1 MKLNTSPYPVQLE
14 VVFDRDTFVKKYKKL
29 KGREPDL
36 DGCKGYTSYSG
47 NRVLIGIFREPLHTL
62 IHELNH
68 FCLWAFDYIGMPINS
83 ANSEAYCYYYDHILS
98 QIPSSYLTAYK
109 D

>member
-14 VVFDRDTFVKKYKKL
+14 VVLDRDTFIKKYKKL
-29 KGREPDL
+29 KGYEPDL
-36 DGCKGYTSYSG
+36 EGCKGYTTYSG
-47 NRVLIGIFREPLHTL
+47 NRVLIGIFKEPLHTL

-68 FCLWAFDYIGMPINS
+68 FCLWVFDYIGMPINS
-83 ANSEAYCYYYDHILS
+83 TNSEAYCYYYDYILS

-109 D
+109 

>member
-14 VVFDRDTFVKKYKKL
+14 VVFDRDAYIKKYKKL
-29 KGREPDL
+29 KGHEPDL
-36 DGCKGYTSYSG
+36 AGCRGYTAYSG
-47 NRVLIGIFREPLHTL
+47 SRVLIGIFSEPLHTL

-68 FCLWAFDYIGMPINS
+68 FCLWVFDYIGMPINS
-83 ANSEAYCYYYDHILS
+83 TNSEAYCYYYDYIFS
-98 QIPSSYLTAYK
+98 QIPSPYLTAYG

>member
-14 VVFDRDTFVKKYKKL
+14 VVFDQDTFIKKYKKL
-29 KGREPDL
+29 KGHEPDL

-109 D
+109 